1 MSEITGIAL
10 AGGKGVRA
18 RPLTLEGPGY
28 LRSKATVPFIGRPL
42 IEWQIN
48 SFHQQGVENFYIAAN
63 GRENRYQVKDALG
76 YGETLGVRVQY
87 SRARADRWNTGSGQA
102 TLSVAEEWNLKGL
115 AVVFPTD
122 SLFEFDL
129 AELVEGHVRSGAL
142 VTVATVHRQARE
154 VAGTYGTMVADDDG
168 WIREFV
174 EKPPLQVV
182 NAMVADPSRV
192 PISTGLYVIDC
203 RRLRELA
210 ATPALAALAR
220 LRLDWGR
227 DLLPWLVSN
236 DHPVRHSPITKVGD
250 LGNPRDYLTTLVD
263 ALSGGYPS
271 LRGTGTLTIHPS
283 SLARR
288 DEVSGMTL
296 AAKIA
301 SGLVKIGP
309 NVWIG
314 RDVEIG
320 PGVVMRD
327 SYVGDGVDLH
337 AWCHLERV
345 ACLDGAIIG
354 PAARLVDT
362 HVGMMACVESSL
374 QAVTTLDGYTALGHE
389 AIVQEGTRLTGVTVD
404 PRLTVRSGDDV
415 PAGTQL
421 TTVGDL
427 VD

>member
-1 MSEITGIAL
+1 MSDIAAIAL
-10 AGGKGVRA
+10 AGGRGVRA
-18 RPLTLEGPGY
+18 RPLTLEGPGH

-42 IEWQIN
+42 IEWQVA
-48 SFHQQGVENFYIAAN
+48 SFSQQGVRNFYIAAN

-76 YGETLGVRVQY
+76 YGDALGVRIEY
-87 SRARADRWNTGSGQA
+87 SRARADRFNTGSGQA
-102 TLSVAEEWNLKGL
+102 TLSVAEEWDLRGV

-129 AELVEGHVRSGAL
+129 TALVADHVRSGAV
-142 VTVATVHRQARE
+142 VTVATVHRTARE
-154 VAGTYGTMVADDDG
+154 VAGTYGTMVADERG
-168 WIREFV
+168 RIREFV

-182 NAMVADPSRV
+182 NDMVADPSRV
-192 PISTGLYVIDC
+192 PISTGLYVVDC
-203 RRLRELA
+203 ARLRELA
-210 ATPALAALAR
+210 ATPELGALAR

-227 DLLPWLVSN
+227 DLLPWLVSHG
-236 DHPVRHSPITKVGD
+236 HPVRHSPIAKVGD
-250 LGNPRDYLTTLVD
+250 LGNPREYLITLVD

-271 LRGTGTLTIHPS
+271 LRGTGTPTIHPS

-296 AAKIA
+296 AAKLA
-301 SGLVKIGP
+301 AGLVRVGP
-309 NVWIG
+309 NAWIG

-320 PGVVMRD
+320 PGVVIRD

-354 PAARLVDT
+354 AGARLVDT
-362 HVGMMACVESSL
+362 HVGMMASVESSL
-374 QAVTTLDGYTALGHE
+374 ESATVLDGFTALGHE
-389 AIVQEGTRLTGVTVD
+389 ATVQEGTRLTGVTVD
-404 PRLTVRSGDDV
+404 PRLTVRSGDEV
-415 PAGTQL
+415 PAGARL